1 MTSGRNA
8 PERRVAPKSSKA
20 SRQALLLDWLL
31 RAEFVAKLDLLD
43 PDPTWESWKW
53 KPPICPMAK
62 NSKDLSQRRLFSSAL
77 RAVVRLQASVRK
89 VPAIIS
95 AKSVSV
101 WRHTSIGA
109 PGCPTMAAMAAIS
122 PLCANSSSGTVAE
135 WQKRRS
141 EEARC
146 HWTRLA
152 QAVTAL
158 LLQQTDLCHVRSWHR
173 MCCKTRSC
181 STAVNQPAIFSVTS
195 VFHWK
200 GEKNSRQPAD
210 EQRKCSQTQHCPT
223 FLLHNDHNLS
233 HFVVVFTVITCYYM
247 LSHYHYDRIYY
258 Q

>member
-8 PERRVAPKSSKA
+8 PDRRVAPKSCKA
-20 SRQALLLDWLL
+20 SCQALLLDWLL
-31 RAEFVAKLDLLD
+31 RAELVAKLDPLD
-43 PDPTWESWKW
+43 PDPPDPTWESWNLF
-53 KPPICPMAK
+53 KPPNSPMAR

-89 VPAIIS
+89 VPGIIS

-109 PGCPTMAAMAAIS
+109 PCCPTMAAMAAIS
-122 PLCANSSSGTVAE
+122 PLCANSSSGKVAE
-135 WQKRRS
+135 WQKPRS

-181 STAVNQPAIFSVTS
+181 STAVNQPAIFNERHQR
-195 VFHWK
+195 FPLERRK
-200 GEKNSRQPAD
+200 EQPTASWWAT
-210 EQRKCSQTQHCPT
+210 K
-223 FLLHNDHNLS
+223 
-233 HFVVVFTVITCYYM
+233 M
-247 LSHYHYDRIYY
+247 LSETTLPDFFVA